1 MPLYEYVCGDCRSE
15 FETLVRRWGDA
26 VVCRACGSA
35 SVEKQLS
42 TFAVASSG
50 TAPDFSAADGA
61 GCGAS
66 ACGQGACGSG
76 ACGLPD

>member
-1 MPLYEYVCGDCRSE
+1 MPLYEYVCADCRSR

-26 VVCRACGSA
+26 VDCPGCGSA

-42 TFAVASSG
+42 TFAVASSSG
-50 TAPDFSAADGA
+50 TSLAEAG

-66 ACGQGACGSG
+66 ACGEGACGSG
-76 ACGLPD
+76 ACGLPN

>member
-1 MPLYEYVCGDCRSE
+1 MPLYEYVCEDCRGP
-15 FETLVRRWGDA
+15 FEKLVARWGDA
-26 VVCRACGSA
+26 VQCPGCGSA

-42 TFAVASSG
+42 TFAVSASSSG
-50 TAPDFSAADGA
+50 PAMSMDGA